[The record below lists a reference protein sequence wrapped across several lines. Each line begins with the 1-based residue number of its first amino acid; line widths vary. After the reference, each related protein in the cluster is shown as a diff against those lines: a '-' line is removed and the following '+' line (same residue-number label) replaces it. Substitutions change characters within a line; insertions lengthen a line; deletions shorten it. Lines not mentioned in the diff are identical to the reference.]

1 MEEKVAYLEK
11 QIKRQQKSIRVLF
24 VIAILLEI
32 AFISKGYHYT
42 KVLGLVVDKLEIVYK
57 QGAEINHLV
66 GDLID

>member
-11 QIKRQQKSIRVLF
+11 QIKMQQKSIRILF

-32 AFISKGYHYT
+32 AFISKGYQYT
-42 KVLGLVVDKLEIVYK
+42 KVLGLVVDKLEIIYE

>member
-11 QIKRQQKSIRVLF
+11 QIKKQQKRIRVLF

-32 AFISKGYHYT
+32 AFISKGYYYT

>member
-11 QIKRQQKSIRVLF
+11 QIKRQQKSIRILF

-32 AFISKGYHYT
+32 TLISKGYQYT
-42 KVLGLVVDKLEIVYK
+42 KVLGLVADKLEIVYK
-57 QGAEINHLV
+57 QGAQINHLV